1 MKIMKNWSYISR
13 TVAGMALL
21 ALVSCAKEQE
31 SQPEVFKGVPAV
43 VDVTLMDMDQPQT
56 RHNVSK
62 TDGWTTSSFTGG
74 DRIGMMA
81 TNGLVLPEGGTG
93 WIKNGYLEN
102 TQALGSSTYRFRND
116 NLLLNTGVMTGKVA
130 RYVYYPYTEDMP
142 VPVQDATSNPPSAAN
157 QYDYANPRTTDT
169 ANKTIQEGFRDKKG
183 LLLRRT
189 PGDDL
194 KPVLDAESPARCVDY
209 MYISNIS
216 LSNGALSGGFYHGF
230 CELVILR
237 GTGFDKKLEHEYDL
251 DHKMFKDEI
260 RVVLDYGYTRLTLGI
275 HLTYTT
281 GQLTF
286 MPALWPGSSW
296 SSWTYDTDFP
306 ADEKRV
312 DGLTEWEA
320 KRWTTWPGEQYIDS
334 KDGLPV
340 PRDAWYVIL
349 PSAHSR
355 SHPTVESIEIF
366 NNDGKFCE
374 VSNFDLYVDPN
385 TGVSSK
391 PSYAGKR
398 FTVDIMMTEH
408 GATARPCEISD
419 WSTNDGNG
427 QVKDENGEVIEDNAN
442 DITDI
447 RTVGIKDA
455 DVFEDWAQAYQV
467 FLTALEQGSF
477 TRPTTKEALDEI
489 THSAFT
495 NLKAYGDYNITDGRW
510 QFYINGEINFEGKS
524 GFQVSDL
531 QDQIGGSSQSIN
543 YPVYN
548 LGIPLFLKISGK
560 GEVHH
565 LDFENLYIKVNPGVG
580 NAAGALTNALE
591 GGTILN
597 CNILAGTLIGTSGAV
612 GMLAGS
618 VMNGGT
624 VKNCSI
630 SGAVIGDSFGS
641 ALGAD
646 PYYPGGLFGLE
657 PQGTLTCE
665 EVDAKNLI
673 VRK

>member
-1 MKIMKNWSYISR
+1 MKIMKNWIYISR

-21 ALVSCAKEQE
+21 ALVSCVKEQE
-31 SQPEVFKGVPAV
+31 PQPEVFKGTPAV
-43 VDVTLMDMDQPQT
+43 VDVTLMDMEQSQT

-62 TDGWTTSSFTGG
+62 TDNWTTTSFAGG

-81 TNGLVLPEGGTG
+81 TAGLVLPDGGTG

-116 NLLLNTGVMTGKVA
+116 NLLLNTGVMSGKVA
-130 RYVYYPYTEDMP
+130 RYVYYPYTDEMP
-142 VPVQDATSNPPSAAN
+142 VPVQRNTNKPQTAN
-157 QYDYANPRTTDT
+157 QYDNANPKSPSTIDPDFQ
-169 ANKTIQEGFRDKKG
+169 NKNG

-189 PGDDL
+189 HEDDERV
-194 KPVLDAESPARCVDY
+194 PEGETRCVDY
-209 MYISNIS
+209 MYISNIN
-216 LSNGALSGGFYHGF
+216 LTNGVLSGGFTHGF

-237 GTGFDKKLEHEYDL
+237 GNGFDKPQTGYDARN
-251 DHKMFKDEI
+251 KMNRDQI

-275 HLTYTT
+275 YLAYTT
-281 GQLTF
+281 GQLSFQPTI
-286 MPALWPGSSW
+286 WPGTSW
-296 SSWTYDTDFP
+296 SSWKDSD
-306 ADEKRV
+306 DKV

-320 KRWTTWPGEQYIDS
+320 KRWMAWPGEQYIDS

-366 NNDGKFCE
+366 NNEGTFCE
-374 VSNFDLYVDPN
+374 VSNFDLYVDPS

-408 GATARPCEISD
+408 GATARPCEITD

-427 QVKDENGEVIEDNAN
+427 VVKDEEGNVIEDKGN

-455 DVFEDWAQAYQV
+455 GVYAEWATDYQV
-467 FLTALEQGSF
+467 FLNALEQKMF
-477 TRPTTKEALDEI
+477 ERPTTKEALDELNNQ
-489 THSAFT
+489 AFT
-495 NLKAYGDYNITDGRW
+495 NLKAYGDYHINDGRW
-510 QFYINGEINFEGKS
+510 QFYINGEIDFDGMS
-524 GFQVSDL
+524 SYQVSDL
-531 QDQIGGSSQSIN
+531 QDQIGGSSQSFN

-548 LGIPLFLKISGK
+548 LSTTLFKKISDK

-565 LDFENLYIKVNPGVG
+565 LDFENIYIKVNQDG
-580 NAAGALTNALE
+580 AAGALTNAL
-591 GGTILN
+591 GGGKILN
-597 CNILAGTLIGTSGAV
+597 CNILSGTLIGTSGAV

-618 VMNGGT
+618 ANGGT
-624 VKNCSI
+624 VKGCTI

-641 ALGAD
+641 EEGAD
-646 PYYPGGLFGLE
+646 PYYPKGLFGLE
-657 PQGTLTCE
+657 PQGALVCE
-665 EVDAKNLI
+665 DVDAKNLI

>member
-1 MKIMKNWSYISR
+1 MKIMKNWSYIYR

-21 ALVSCAKEQE
+21 ALVSCTNEPE
-31 SQPEVFKGVPAV
+31 SLPEVFKGTPAV

-62 TDGWTTSSFTGG
+62 TDNWTTSSFTGG

-130 RYVYYPYTEDMP
+130 RYVYYPYTEEMP
-142 VPVQDATSNPPSAAN
+142 VPKMSNTGKPQTAN
-157 QYDYANPRTTDT
+157 QYDSANPNNP
-169 ANKTIQEGFRDKKG
+169 AGTIDADFQDKKG

-189 PGDDL
+189 NTDDNRI
-194 KPVLDAESPARCVDY
+194 PVGETRCVDY

-237 GTGFDKKLEHEYDL
+237 GNGFDKPQKDYDEK
-251 DHKMFKDEI
+251 HQMKRDEI

-275 HLTYTT
+275 YLAYTT
-281 GQLTF
+281 GQLSFQPT
-286 MPALWPGSSW
+286 LWPGTSW
-296 SSWTYDTDFP
+296 PTWKDKTND
-306 ADEKRV
+306 RV

-320 KRWTTWPGEQYIDS
+320 KRWMAWPGEQYIDS

-366 NNDGKFCE
+366 NNDGTFCE
-374 VSNFDLYVDPN
+374 VSNFDLYVDPS

-408 GATARPCEISD
+408 GATARPCEITD

-427 QVKDENGEVIEDNAN
+427 QVTDEEGNVIEDKGN

-455 DVFEDWAQAYQV
+455 GVYAEWAKDYQV
-467 FLTALEQGSF
+467 FLNALEQKMF
-477 TRPTTKEALDEI
+477 ERPTTKEELDELNNQ
-489 THSAFT
+489 AFT
-495 NLKAYGDYNITDGRW
+495 NLKAYGDYNINDRRW
-510 QFYINGEINFEGKS
+510 QFYINGEIDFDGKS
-524 GFQVSDL
+524 EYQISDL
-531 QDQIGGSSQSIN
+531 QDQIGGSSQSFN

-548 LGIPLFLKISGK
+548 LGTSLFQKISGN

-565 LDFENLYIKVNPGVG
+565 LDFEKLYIKVNPGDG
-580 NAAGALTNALE
+580 SAAGALTKTLE
-591 GGTILN
+591 GGKILN
-597 CNILAGTLIGTSGAV
+597 CNIISGTLIGTSGAV

-618 VMNGGT
+618 ATGGE
-624 VKNCSI
+624 VKNCTI
-630 SGAVIGDSFGS
+630 SGAVIGESFGS
-641 ALGAD
+641 APGAE
-646 PYYPGGLFGLE
+646 PYYPEGLFGLD